1 MYVPSTRKII
11 SPYDVVFDESFSS
24 ALAYSSQPYSEAM
37 VMRPEVMYIPC
48 AASSR
53 EKTGNIITFAQ
64 FEERNILSKTCN
76 DAESGDKTDNKS
88 IMMSKQDMDAMNYD
102 DDSDHDLISTEML
115 EDICDGSQCQFP
127 ENACSTRRT
136 GHY

>member
-1 MYVPSTRKII
+1 M
-11 SPYDVVFDESFSS
+11 FDESFSS

-64 FEERNILSKTCN
+64 FEEGNILTKTLN
-76 DAESGDKTDNKS
+76 DSESSEKYDNES
-88 IMMSKQDMDAMNYD
+88 IIMSKQDMDAMNSD

-115 EDICDGSQCQFP
+115 EDIRDVNHTHP
-127 ENACSTRRT
+127 KVNRREARYKYMIVLNKDNRN
-136 GHY
+136 GKEC